1 MFKMLYNEVLITAW
15 IVFVFKFQR
24 NNWLKI
30 GDWQHVFFGCI
41 DQFNLRLFEADP
53 DSTSLCVTELDR
65 IIPHCLCDS
74 LLLMIHYHSVSA
86 TVSFGLGYHTS
97 FALGMSLLSALAK
110 LCPPFDPLPL

>member
-53 DSTSLCVTELDR
+53 DSTSLCVLQNLTGSSY
-65 IIPHCLCDS
+65 IVYVTCS
-74 LLLMIHYHSVSA
+74 YS
-86 TVSFGLGYHTS
+86 
-97 FALGMSLLSALAK
+97 
-110 LCPPFDPLPL
+110 